1 MIMSRRLFKETGSL
15 TRLIFWQQRFKILA
29 WLAGLV
35 TVTLACASAYPNIYQ
50 DTPAKMAFA
59 MTMDNPA
66 MVAMLGPGY
75 ETGDYLSSIGTF
87 FAHECLLFTAIVA
100 GIMSILLVVNSTRTD
115 EEEGRIELIH
125 ALPVG
130 RLSYLSSAM
139 IVVFTTNILL
149 VLLTG
154 TGLASLGI
162 AGIDLES
169 SFLYGAILG
178 STGLI
183 FASITALLAQVS
195 ETSRGTAMLSFTV
208 LIAAY
213 LIRGIGDVTSET
225 LSLFSPLGWV
235 VRTEVFAD
243 NHWWPVFITAALSL
257 FITMVT
263 FYLNSIRDMGAGF
276 LPERRGKQ
284 QASSFLQTVFGL
296 QFRLQRTHIL
306 AWAIGIFALSA
317 SFGAVLGDLEAYY
330 SDTEFVQAFISLET
344 GDSLTD
350 QFVTLLIAIMS
361 LIAAI
366 PSVSAVLKLKGEENK
381 SLTENLFSRTVS
393 RTRLLA
399 NYYLLAVIVSFVMQS
414 LIALGLWSVG
424 QSVMEDAITFDSA
437 LISAFAYLP
446 AMLILIGLAGL
457 FVGAIPGATGI
468 VWLYVI
474 YCFIVVYFSEI
485 LDFPQWMNNLS
496 VFEHVSE
503 YPIEELNFPAMI
515 VLTLMAI
522 IIAGSG
528 IIAYNRRDITG

>member
-1 MIMSRRLFKETGSL
+1 MFERLFKETGSL
-15 TRLIFWQQRFKILA
+15 TRLIFRQQRFKIFA
-29 WLAGLV
+29 WLAGLL
-35 TVTLACASAYPNIYQ
+35 TVTLACASAYPNIYH
-50 DTPAKMAFA
+50 DTTAKMAFA

-75 ETGDYLSSIGTF
+75 EPGDYLASLGTL

-115 EEEGRIELIH
+115 EEDGRTELIR

-130 RLSYLSSAM
+130 RLAYLGSAM
-139 IVVFTTNILL
+139 IVVFATNILL
-149 VLLTG
+149 ALLTG

-162 AGIDLES
+162 DGIGLEG
-169 SFLYGAILG
+169 SFLYGAVLG

-195 ETSRGTAMLSFTV
+195 ETSRGTAMLSFAV

-213 LIRGIGDVTSET
+213 LLRGIGDVTSET
-225 LSLFSPLGWV
+225 LSFFSPLSWL
-235 VRTEVFAD
+235 VRTKVFAD
-243 NHWWPVFITAALSL
+243 NRWWPIFITAALSII
-257 FITMVT
+257 ITMIT
-263 FYLNSIRDMGAGF
+263 FYLNYIRDMGAGF
-276 LPERRGKQ
+276 LPERKGKQ

-317 SFGAVLGDLEAYY
+317 SFGAVLGDLETYY
-330 SDTEFVQAFISLET
+330 SDMQFIQEFISTEA
-344 GDSLTD
+344 GKSVTD

-366 PSVSAVLKLKGEENK
+366 PSVSTVLKLKGDEDK
-381 SLTENLFSRTVS
+381 KLTESLLSRTVS
-393 RTRLLA
+393 RTRLMA
-399 NYYLLAVIVSFVMQS
+399 GYYLLAVIVSFAMQS
-414 LIALGLWSVG
+414 LIALGLWSFG
-424 QSVMEDAITFDSA
+424 QSVMEEAIAFDST

-457 FVGAIPGATGI
+457 FVGAIPEATGF

-496 VFEHVSE
+496 VFEYVPE
-503 YPIEELNFPAMI
+503 YPIEALNFAVMV
-515 VLTLMAI
+515 VLTLTAI
-522 IIAGSG
+522 IIATSG
-528 IIAYNRRDITG
+528 IIAYNRRDING

>member
-1 MIMSRRLFKETGSL
+1 MSERLFKETGSL
-15 TRLIFWQQRFKILA
+15 TRLIFRQQRFKIFA
-29 WLAGLV
+29 WLAGLL

-50 DTPAKMAFA
+50 DTPEKMAFF

-75 ETGDYLSSIGTF
+75 EAGDYLASLGTL

-115 EEEGRIELIH
+115 EEDGRTELIH

-130 RLSYLSSAM
+130 RLAYLSSAM
-139 IVVFTTNILL
+139 IMVFATNILL
-149 VLLTG
+149 AFLTG
-154 TGLASLGI
+154 IGLASLGI
-162 AGIDLES
+162 DGIGLEG
-169 SFLYGAILG
+169 SFLYGSVLG
-178 STGLI
+178 ATGLI

-195 ETSRGTAMLSFTV
+195 ETSRGTAMLSFAV

-213 LIRGIGDVTSET
+213 LIRAIGDVTSET

-243 NHWWPVFITAALSL
+243 NNWQPIFMATVLSII
-257 FITMVT
+257 ITMVT

-276 LPERRGKQ
+276 LPERKGKI
-284 QASSFLQTVFGL
+284 QASTFLQTVFGL
-296 QFRLQRTHIL
+296 MFRLQRTHIF

-317 SFGAVLGDLEAYY
+317 SFGAVLGDLETYY
-330 SDTEFVQAFISLET
+330 SDIDFMQTFISKET

-350 QFVTLLIAIMS
+350 QFITLLIAIMS
-361 LIAAI
+361 LIALI
-366 PSVSAVLKLKGEENK
+366 PSVTTVMKLKGEENK
-381 SLTENLFSRTVS
+381 NLTEHIFSRTVS
-393 RTRLLA
+393 RTCLLA
-399 NYYLLAVIVSFVMQS
+399 NYYLLAAIVSFIMQL
-414 LIALGLWSVG
+414 LIVLGLWSVG
-424 QSVMEDAITFDSA
+424 QLAMDEAIAFDSTFT
-437 LISAFAYLP
+437 SAFAYLP
-446 AMLILIGLAGL
+446 AMWAVIGLAGL
-457 FVGAIPGATGI
+457 FVGAIPRATGF

-496 VFEHVSE
+496 VFEHVPE
-503 YPIEELNFPAMI
+503 YPIEELNFTAMT
-515 VLTLMAI
+515 VLTLMAVI
-522 IIAGSG
+522 TAASG